1 MFLANLLFLVSQSSF
16 TYESSPSSSSSD
28 HLINTSRLN
37 TSTILSICSL
47 ALLKYRDYAITL
59 MNVKSILGVIIG
71 ITFVTIT
78 LSMTTPMLLLQQ
90 AEAFTI
96 PGVGKSE
103 PKAPMVASGDNLYIV
118 WWTNYFLFAPFS
130 KD

>member
-1 MFLANLLFLVSQSSF
+1 
-16 TYESSPSSSSSD
+16 
-28 HLINTSRLN
+28 
-37 TSTILSICSL
+37 
-47 ALLKYRDYAITL
+47 

-103 PKAPMVASGDNLYIV
+103 PKATMVASGDNLYIV